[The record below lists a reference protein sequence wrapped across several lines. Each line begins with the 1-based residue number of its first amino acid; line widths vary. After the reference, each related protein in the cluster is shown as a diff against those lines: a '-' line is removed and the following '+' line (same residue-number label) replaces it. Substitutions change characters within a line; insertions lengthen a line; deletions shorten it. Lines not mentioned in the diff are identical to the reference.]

1 MNEDIELI
9 IETSRESMDASVDHL
24 KHELTKI
31 RTGKA
36 SPALLQDIR
45 VNYYGAPTPLQQV
58 ANVRIE
64 DARTLSIEPWE
75 KKVLG
80 DIEKAIFAANL
91 GLTPQNDGKIIR
103 INLPPLT
110 EERRKQLAK
119 QAGAAGEKAKVS
131 IRSARREAI
140 EAIKNE
146 IKNGYSEDEGKRSE
160 AQIDDMMKQYYGKIE
175 GLASSKEK
183 EIMTV

>member
-9 IETSRESMDASVDHL
+9 IDTLKESMDASIEHL

-36 SPALLQDIR
+36 SPTLLQDIR
-45 VNYYGAPTPLQQV
+45 VNYYGSPTPLQQV
-58 ANVRIE
+58 ANVKIE

-75 KKVLG
+75 KKLLG
-80 DIEKAIFAANL
+80 EIEKAIFGANL

-110 EERRKQLAK
+110 EDRRKQLAK
-119 QAGAAGEKAKVS
+119 QAGAMGEDCKVS
-131 IRSARREAI
+131 VRSARRDGIQAVKDEV
-140 EAIKNE
+140 KD
-146 IKNGYSEDEGKRSE
+146 GYPEDAGKRDE
-160 AQIDDMMKQYYGKIE
+160 NNIEDLTKAYYGKIE
-175 GLASSKEK
+175 AFVKAKEK
-183 EIMTV
+183 EILTV

>member
-1 MNEDIELI
+1 MQEDIELI
-9 IETSRESMDASVDHL
+9 IETIEESMDNSIKHL

-45 VNYYGAPTPLQQV
+45 VDYYGAPTPLQQV
-58 ANVRIE
+58 ANVKIE

-75 KKVLG
+75 KKLLG
-80 DIEKAIFAANL
+80 AIEKAIFGANI

-110 EERRKQLAK
+110 EDRRKQLAK
-119 QAGAAGEKAKVS
+119 QAGAEGEKAKIS
-131 IRSARREAI
+131 IRGARREGI
-140 EAIKNE
+140 QDVKEE
-146 IKNGYSEDEGKRSE
+146 VKNGYPEDAGKRSE
-160 AQIDDMMKQYYGKIE
+160 SQIEDMMKKYYGKVEALIN
-175 GLASSKEK
+175 SKEK

>member
-9 IETSRESMDASVDHL
+9 IETSQESMDASIDHL

-36 SPALLQDIR
+36 SPSLLQDIR
-45 VNYYGAPTPLQQV
+45 VDYYGAPTPLQQV
-58 ANVRIE
+58 ANVKVE

-80 DIEKAIFAANL
+80 GIEKAIFAANL

-110 EERRKQLAK
+110 EDRRKQLAK
-119 QAGAAGEKAKVS
+119 QAGAAGEKAKIS

-140 EAIKNE
+140 EAIKKE
-146 IKNGYSEDEGKRSE
+146 VKDGYSEDEGKRSE
-160 AQIDDMMKQYYGKIE
+160 TQIDDMMKQYYSKIE
-175 GLASSKEK
+175 ALASSKEK

>member
-9 IETSRESMDASVDHL
+9 LETSQESMDSSIEHL

-110 EERRKQLAK
+110 EDRRKQLAK

-146 IKNGYSEDEGKRSE
+146 VKNGYSEDEGKRSE
-160 AQIDDMMKQYYGKIE
+160 AKVEDMMKEYYGKIE